1 MAQSRPTEPTPPL
14 PSPEDF
20 LLSVPLYK
28 DFPYDE
34 DDGGAFFDIE
44 YFQGTLDCY
53 CEGCGRHSV
62 FRSLKRDYQKAT
74 GKYVNYL
81 FSLRFECSRNVTHGL
96 FFLFRAHQG
105 NIQKIGQYPSLAD
118 LTTPDLQKYR
128 KVLGGERFREF
139 TRAVGLA
146 SHGVGIGAF
155 VYLRRI
161 FEALIEKARAA
172 AAVLPGW
179 NQEQFRDARMDD
191 KIALLKAHLPP
202 FLVENRALYGILST
216 GIHSLTED
224 ACLKVFPMVKVA
236 IELILDEELERAQR
250 DEKVEAARKGLS
262 ALSGQLKQGER

>member
-1 MAQSRPTEPTPPL
+1 MAQAKSVPPTPPL
-14 PSPEDF
+14 PSPQDF

-28 DFPYDE
+28 DFRYDE
-34 DDGGAFFDIE
+34 YEKSPLSGIE
-44 YFQGTLDCY
+44 YFKGTVDCY

-62 FRSLKRDYQKAT
+62 FRSESNDHGVPPRE
-74 GKYVNYL
+74 YVNYKFPLL
-81 FSLRFECSRNVTHGL
+81 FKCSRNNTHEL
-96 FFLFRAHQG
+96 FFVFRAHQG

-118 LTTPDLQKYR
+118 LATPDLQKYR
-128 KVLGGERFREF
+128 KVLGDERFREL

-161 FEALIEKARAA
+161 FESLIDKAHGAA
-172 AAVLPGW
+172 AELPGW
-179 NQEQFRDARMDD
+179 NQEQFRDARMDE
-191 KIALLKAHLPP
+191 KIALLKTHLTP

-224 ACLKVFPMVKVA
+224 ECLKVFPMVKLG
-236 IELILDEELERAQR
+236 IELILDEELERARR

-262 ALSGQLKQGER
+262 GLGGQLKQGES